1 MLGPVLP
8 MLQQDF
14 GKIAGYARASFSG
27 MVVASRVTAGAIVAT
42 FRYAGPAI
50 ARNMTADDIDEW
62 DSMSHI
68 RLVLSVEKA
77 FGVKFSSAEI
87 GALKNVG
94 DFIDLIGRKRQG

>member
-1 MLGPVLP
+1 MTSPQEIETQLNSIFCEVFDDE
-8 MLQQDF
+8 Q
-14 GKIAGYARASFSG
+14 
-27 MVVASRVTAGAIVAT
+27 IV
-42 FRYAGPAI
+42 I

-68 RLVLSVEKA
+68 RLVLSVEKV